1 MSASKRMIKSLR
13 VGALGL
19 AIGVV
24 VPTSCTQPQIL
35 CTTGHGVAAAR
46 YTLKSGDA
54 NSECGAL
61 VGDVLGMNTYY
72 AEKDGL
78 PDFTH
83 ISIAIRPE
91 SVGYMVQDA
100 VDRGADVDLGSANAV
115 GNFVDHLP
123 DGDDFCAVEDFE
135 AKVSLP
141 LLKLVPGVEDDPS
154 TPDVDESVPEIPEQ
168 PPMEITMEWSKTRFY
183 VTADAQGTQFTAE
196 LKYTQ
201 NGCTAEYEVVGLFPA
216 AGCETD
222 KDCQVTT
229 NGINPNF
236 ATECDTNLGLCIPKG
251 DVPAYK

>member
-19 AIGVV
+19 AVGVV

-78 PDFTH
+78 PDFTN

-91 SVGYMVQDA
+91 SVGNLVQYA
-100 VDRGADVDLGSANAV
+100 ADRGVDVDFGSVNGV
-115 GNFVDHLP
+115 GKFTDNLP
-123 DGDDFCAVEDFE
+123 DAEDFCSVEEFDA

-141 LLKLVPGVEDDPS
+141 FLEYVPGVEDDPM
-154 TPDVDESVPEIPEQ
+154 TEEDETVDELPEQ
-168 PPMEITMEWSKTRFY
+168 AAMEITMEWSDARFY
-183 VTADAQGTQFTAE
+183 VTADAQGTQFTAA

-201 NGCTAEYEVVGLFPA
+201 NGCTAEYEVLGLFPA

-222 KDCQVTT
+222 EDCQDST

-236 ATECDTNLGLCIPKG
+236 ATECDTNLYLCIPKG

>member
-46 YTLKSGDA
+46 YTLKSGDP
-54 NSECGAL
+54 NSECGAI

-78 PDFTH
+78 PDFTN

-91 SVGYMVQDA
+91 SVGVYAQNVA
-100 VDRGADVDLGSANAV
+100 DRGLDVDFGSVNSV
-115 GNFVDHLP
+115 GKFTDNLP
-123 DGDDFCAVEDFE
+123 DGDDFCTVEEFE
-135 AKVSLP
+135 AAKVSLP
-141 LLKLVPGVEDDPS
+141 FLEFVPGVEDDPN
-154 TPDVDESVPEIPEQ
+154 TEEDETVDELPEQ
-168 PPMEITMEWSKTRFY
+168 AAMEITMEWSNARFY

-201 NGCTAEYEVVGLFPA
+201 NGCTAEYEVLGLFPA
-216 AGCETD
+216 AGCASD
-222 KDCQVTT
+222 DDCQVST

-236 ATECDTNLGLCIPKG
+236 ATECDMNLGLCIPKG